1 MSSAIPVRQ
10 KPCSLL
16 CPSTCVVWPFH
27 SGGDWVPVRH
37 AAVSQHV
44 VRGGWLWEAVSQPLL
59 LPFQHPLPSVPQ
71 QPAKLP
77 ASCQVKPH
85 TSNTAPISWQV
96 RAQSHSRGGLGV
108 LGSSPLHAIIS
119 AEQGLA
125 GWHKS
130 SPVSP
135 SELLLPDPR
144 QSPHLHGWGQMRLSL
159 SWAPTRERVPVVLQW
174 LPIAICTDAG

>member
-1 MSSAIPVRQ
+1 MRQ

-96 RAQSHSRGGLGV
+96 RAQSHSRGGWGYLG
-108 LGSSPLHAIIS
+108 LLHFMQSSQQSRAS
-119 AEQGLA
+119 LA
-125 GWHKS
+125 GTN
-130 SPVSP
+130 PA
-135 SELLLPDPR
+135 LCLP
-144 QSPHLHGWGQMRLSL
+144 QSCCCQTQG
-159 SWAPTRERVPVVLQW
+159 RVP
-174 LPIAICTDAG
+174 ISMAGGK